1 MNFLTESQSA
11 WERILTAME
20 QQQNVVL
27 YGTGN
32 GADKIVDF
40 CEVNKVPIAGIF
52 VSDEFCRG
60 QNFRGHR
67 VESYAQITERLGK
80 DFLLVIAFASELP
93 ELLNRFQELNR
104 QHETIAPHLGLFNE
118 DLADREWFAIHEK
131 ELTAAYELLADEWSK
146 NVFQDM
152 LNFKFSGKMK
162 YLFHH
167 ATKRKDDIA
176 FLELNDNE
184 VYYDLGAYDGD
195 TLFEAEPQ
203 TKRKA
208 QGAKFNDW
216 KIVAV
221 EADAK
226 NFNKLKLRIEGQGA
240 RVKEYRLINKAVWKD
255 ENGIEFSAKSGR
267 SASVYKTNPSAF
279 GTSPNWE
286 AHRRIIAST
295 TIDAIA
301 KETGWEP
308 TYIKMDLEG
317 ADKEA
322 LTGGAAT
329 IRRCHPKLFI
339 AAYHFNEDLFLIP
352 LILHQL
358 NPNYQIYLRKH
369 PYVPD
374 WEINYIVK

>member
-11 WERILTAME
+11 WECILTAKE

-67 VESYAQITERLGK
+67 VESYAQIRERLGK

-93 ELLNRFQELNR
+93 ELLNRFQELSR
-104 QHETIAPHLGLFNE
+104 QHETIAPHLGLYNE

-131 ELTAAYELLADEWSK
+131 ELTTAYELLADEWSK

-152 LNFKFSGKMK
+152 LNFKFSGKLE
-162 YLFHH
+162 YLFRH

-176 FLELNDNE
+176 FLGLNDNE

-195 TLFEAEPQ
+195 TLLEG
-203 TKRKA
+203 
-208 QGAKFNDW
+208 QGARSKGQGY
-216 KIVAV
+216 KVVAV
-221 EADAK
+221 EADEK
-226 NFNKLKLRIEGQGA
+226 NFNKLKSRIAGQGA
-240 RVKEYRLINKAVWKD
+240 RIEDSGARIGDIVLINKAVWKD
-255 ENGIEFSAKSGR
+255 EKGIEFSAKSGR
-267 SASVYKTNPSAF
+267 SASMYGGKA
-279 GTSPNWE
+279 
-286 AHRRIIAST
+286 RIRIPTT
-295 TIDAIA
+295 TIDAIV

-308 TYIKMDLEG
+308 SYIKMDVEG
-317 ADKEA
+317 AEKEVI
-322 LTGGAAT
+322 TGGTAT
-329 IRRCHPKLFI
+329 ISRCHPKLFI
-339 AAYHFNEDLFLIP
+339 AAYHFNEDLFQIP
-352 LILHQL
+352 LILHHL
-358 NPNYQIYLRKH
+358 NPNYKIYLRKH
-369 PYVPD
+369 PYIPD
-374 WEINYIVK
+374 WEINYIIK

>member
-1 MNFLTESQSA
+1 MNFLSESQSV
-11 WERILTAME
+11 WERILTAKE

-93 ELLNRFQELNR
+93 ELLNRFQELSR
-104 QHETIAPHLGLFNE
+104 QHETIAPHLGLYNE
-118 DLADREWFAIHEK
+118 DLADREWFARHEK
-131 ELTAAYELLADEWSK
+131 ELTAAYELLADEWSR
-146 NVFQDM
+146 NVFTDM
-152 LNFKFSGKMK
+152 LNFKFSGKLE
-162 YLFHH
+162 YLFRH

-176 FLELNDNE
+176 FLGLNDNE

-195 TLFEAEPQ
+195 TLLEG
-203 TKRKA
+203 
-208 QGAKFNDW
+208 QGARSKGQGY
-216 KIVAV
+216 KVVAV

-240 RVKEYRLINKAVWKD
+240 RIEGQEARIEDSGARIGEYRLINKAVWKD

-267 SASVYKTNPSAF
+267 SASMY
-279 GTSPNWE
+279 GGE

-329 IRRCHPKLFI
+329 ISRCHPKLFI
-339 AAYHFNEDLFLIP
+339 AAYHFNEDLFQIP
-352 LILHQL
+352 LILHHL
-358 NPNYQIYLRKH
+358 NPNYKIYLRKH

>member
-11 WERILTAME
+11 WERILTAKE

-40 CEVNKVPIAGIF
+40 CEANKVPIAGIF

-67 VESYAQITERLGK
+67 VESYAQIRERLGK

-104 QHETIAPHLGLFNE
+104 QHETIAPHLGLYNE

-152 LNFKFSGKMK
+152 LNFKFSGKLE
-162 YLFHH
+162 YLFRHV
-167 ATKRKDDIA
+167 TKRENDIA
-176 FLELNDNE
+176 FLKLNDNE

-195 TLFEAEPQ
+195 TLLEG
-203 TKRKA
+203 
-208 QGAKFNDW
+208 QGARSKGQGY
-216 KIVAV
+216 KVVAV

-226 NFNKLKLRIEGQGA
+226 NFNKLKLRVEGQGA

-267 SASVYKTNPSAF
+267 SASMYGEKAK
-279 GTSPNWE
+279 
-286 AHRRIIAST
+286 RKIISST

-329 IRRCHPKLFI
+329 IKRCHPKLFI
-339 AAYHFNEDLFLIP
+339 AAYHFNEDLFFIP
-352 LILHQL
+352 LMLHQL

>member
-11 WERILTAME
+11 WERILTAKE

-32 GADKIVDF
+32 GADKIVNF

-60 QNFRGHR
+60 QSFRGHR

-93 ELLNRFQELNR
+93 ELLNRFQELNQ
-104 QHETIAPHLGLFNE
+104 QHETIAPHLGLYNE
-118 DLADREWFAIHEK
+118 DLTDREWFARHEE

-152 LNFKFSGKMK
+152 LNFKFSGKLE
-162 YLFHH
+162 YLFRH

-176 FLELNDNE
+176 FLEVNGNE

-195 TLFEAEPQ
+195 TLLEG
-203 TKRKA
+203 
-208 QGAKFNDW
+208 QGARIKGQGY
-216 KIVAV
+216 KVVAV

-226 NFNKLKLRIEGQGA
+226 NFSKLKLRVEGQGLRIEDSGA
-240 RVKEYRLINKAVWKD
+240 RIGDIVLINKAVWKD
-255 ENGIEFSAKSGR
+255 EKGIEFSAKSGR
-267 SASVYKTNPSAF
+267 SASVFSDRAKKK
-279 GTSPNWE
+279 
-286 AHRRIIAST
+286 IIAST

-308 TYIKMDLEG
+308 SYIKMDVEG
-317 ADKEA
+317 AEKEVIA
-322 LTGGAAT
+322 GGTAT
-329 IRRCHPKLFI
+329 IKHCHPKLFI
-339 AAYHFNEDLFLIP
+339 AAYHFNEDLFQIP

-358 NPNYQIYLRKH
+358 NPNYKIYLRKH

>member
-11 WERILTAME
+11 WERILTAKE

-60 QNFRGHR
+60 QSFRGHR

-93 ELLNRFQELNR
+93 ELLNRFQELSR
-104 QHETIAPHLGLFNE
+104 QHETIAPHLGLYNE

-131 ELTAAYELLADEWSK
+131 ELTAAYELLTDEWSK

-152 LNFKFSGKMK
+152 LNFKFSGKLE
-162 YLFHH
+162 YLFRHV
-167 ATKRKDDIA
+167 TKRKNDIA

-208 QGAKFNDW
+208 QGAKLNDW

-221 EADAK
+221 EADEK
-226 NFNKLKLRIEGQGA
+226 NFNKLKSRIEEQGARIEGQWA
-240 RVKEYRLINKAVWKD
+240 RVGDIVLINKAVWKD
-255 ENGIEFSAKSGR
+255 EKGIEFSAKSGR
-267 SASVYKTNPSAF
+267 SASVYGGDAQKK
-279 GTSPNWE
+279 
-286 AHRRIIAST
+286 IITST

-308 TYIKMDLEG
+308 SYIKMDVEG
-317 ADKEA
+317 AEKEVIA
-322 LTGGAAT
+322 GGAAT
-329 IRRCHPKLFI
+329 ISRCHPKLFI

-352 LILHQL
+352 LMLHHL
-358 NPNYQIYLRKH
+358 NPNYQIFLRKH

>member
-11 WERILTAME
+11 WECILTAKE

-80 DFLLVIAFASELP
+80 NFLLVIAFASELP

-104 QHETIAPHLGLFNE
+104 QHETIAPHLGLYNE
-118 DLADREWFAIHEK
+118 DLADREWFAQHEE

-152 LNFKFSGKMK
+152 LNFKFSGKLE
-162 YLFHH
+162 YLFRHV
-167 ATKRKDDIA
+167 TKRKDDIA
-176 FLELNDNE
+176 FLGLNDNE

-195 TLFEAEPQ
+195 TLLEG
-203 TKRKA
+203 
-208 QGAKFNDW
+208 QGARSKGQEY
-216 KIVAV
+216 KVVAV

-226 NFNKLKLRIEGQGA
+226 NFNKLKLMVEEQGARIEGQGLRIEDSGA
-240 RVKEYRLINKAVWKD
+240 RIGDIILINKAVWKD
-255 ENGIEFSAKSGR
+255 EKGIEFSAKSGR
-267 SASVYKTNPSAF
+267 SASMY
-279 GTSPNWE
+279 GGE

-295 TIDAIA
+295 TIDVIV

-322 LTGGAAT
+322 LTGGTAT

-358 NPNYQIYLRKH
+358 NPNYKIYLRKH

>member
-1 MNFLTESQSA
+1 MKFLTESQSV
-11 WERILTAME
+11 WERILTAKW

-40 CEVNKVPIAGIF
+40 CEVNNVPIAGIF

-67 VESYAQITERLGK
+67 VESYAQITKRLGK

-93 ELLNRFQELNR
+93 ELLNRFQELSR
-104 QHETIAPHLGLFNE
+104 QHETIAPHLGLYNE

-131 ELTAAYELLADEWSK
+131 ELTTAYELLADEWSK
-146 NVFQDM
+146 NVFQNM
-152 LNFKFSGKMK
+152 LNFKFSGKME

-176 FLELNDNE
+176 FLGLNGNE

-195 TLFEAEPQ
+195 TLLEG
-203 TKRKA
+203 
-208 QGAKFNDW
+208 QGVRSKGQGY
-216 KIVAV
+216 KVVAV

-226 NFNKLKLRIEGQGA
+226 NFSKLKLRVEEQGLRIKEQGVRIEGQGVK
-240 RVKEYRLINKAVWKD
+240 VKEYRLINKAVWKD
-255 ENGIEFSAKSGR
+255 EKGIEFSAKSGR
-267 SASVYKTNPSAF
+267 SASMYGGKA
-279 GTSPNWE
+279 
-286 AHRRIIAST
+286 RIRIPST

-308 TYIKMDLEG
+308 SYIKMDVEG
-317 ADKEA
+317 AEKEVIA
-322 LTGGAAT
+322 GGATT
-329 IRRCHPKLFI
+329 IKHCHPKLFI
-339 AAYHFNEDLFLIP
+339 AAYHFNEDLFQIP
-352 LILHQL
+352 LMLHQL
-358 NPNYQIYLRKH
+358 NPNYKIYLRKH

>member
-1 MNFLTESQSA
+1 MKFLTESQSA
-11 WERILTAME
+11 WERILTAKE

-67 VESYAQITERLGK
+67 VESYARITERLGK

-93 ELLNRFQELNR
+93 ELLNRFQELNQ
-104 QHETIAPHLGLFNE
+104 QHETIAPHLGLYNE
-118 DLADREWFAIHEK
+118 DLADREWFVRHEK
-131 ELTAAYELLADEWSK
+131 ELIAAYELLADEWSK

-152 LNFKFSGKMK
+152 LNFKFSGKME
-162 YLFHH
+162 YLFRH

-176 FLELNDNE
+176 FLEVNDNE

-195 TLFEAEPQ
+195 TLLEG
-203 TKRKA
+203 
-208 QGAKFNDW
+208 QGARSKGQGY
-216 KIVAV
+216 KVVAV

-226 NFNKLKLRIEGQGA
+226 NFNKLKLKVEDSGLRIENII
-240 RVKEYRLINKAVWKD
+240 LINKAVWKD
-255 ENGIEFSAKSGR
+255 EKGIEFSAKSGR
-267 SASVYKTNPSAF
+267 SASMYGGKAKI
-279 GTSPNWE
+279 
-286 AHRRIIAST
+286 RIPTA
-295 TIDAIA
+295 TIDAIV

-308 TYIKMDLEG
+308 SYIKMDVEG
-317 ADKEA
+317 AEKEVIA
-322 LTGGAAT
+322 SGTAT
-329 IRRCHPKLFI
+329 IKRCHPKLFI

-352 LILHQL
+352 LMLHQL